1 MRRFLIVCLCLFTV
15 GFALLL
21 VLATRERAA
30 DDRLQQV
37 DPEPQADDTG
47 PAEVEDER
55 VEQPVPADVVALADR
70 AVRTP
75 DSDPEPDRAG
85 GEAELALER
94 LVSVRADV
102 VAKVERRPLFVM
114 AHERGLPNHELFT
127 MTSEQL
133 LEAILEAE
141 GLPPADVLPS
151 PQTEE
156 RVMAVAAEAHRRQE
170 EYLAEEAAERDA
182 G

>member
-15 GFALLL
+15 GFVLLL
-21 VLATRERAA
+21 VLAARGRGA
-30 DDRLQQV
+30 DGRLKQV
-37 DPEPQADDTG
+37 DPELQADGTD
-47 PAEVEDER
+47 PAEVEEAG
-55 VEQPVPADVVALADR
+55 VEQPVPGDVVALADR
-70 AVRTP
+70 TVRTP
-75 DSDPEPDRAG
+75 DADPEPDRAG

-94 LVSVRADV
+94 LVSVRAEV
-102 VAKVERRPLFVM
+102 AAKVERKPLFVM
-114 AHERGLPNHELFT
+114 AHARGLPNHELFT

-156 RVMAVAAEAHRRQE
+156 RVMAVVAEAHRRQE
-170 EYLAEEAAERDA
+170 EYLAEEAAKRDA